1 MLYLFETDFL
11 SKLPISRAGIKWQF
25 QLITSKGGALRTPLS
40 HTIFYFTKR
49 RKEFSCCFEVI
60 KKDGY
65 VSFRSSVMSETGAVN
80 RREVG
85 GHLGSAAALV
95 TRGAKLS
102 YSSHLGLSRLMDRRD
117 TRGLAGS
124 VTHLDRLTLNTSE
137 QGRGS
142 SPFITREMASNVQKL
157 TPSCLTSPKVLSW
170 PFIVEPLMRFAKKF

>member
-1 MLYLFETDFL
+1 MACSFNWIDH
-11 SKLPISRAGIKWQF
+11 IKRRC
-25 QLITSKGGALRTPLS
+25 SDNAPLS
-40 HTIFYFTKR
+40 HTIFSLKEGRSLGRIPCSDYQKFSFCLKLSKR
-49 RKEFSCCFEVI
+49 WL
-60 KKDGY
+60 
-65 VSFRSSVMSETGAVN
+65 SFRSSVMSETGAVN

>member
-1 MLYLFETDFL
+1 MAV
-11 SKLPISRAGIKWQF
+11 SINHIKRRCSENATVSCYF
-25 QLITSKGGALRTPLS
+25 
-40 HTIFYFTKR
+40 FTKR
-49 RKEFSCCFEVI
+49 RKEFCFEVI

-170 PFIVEPLMRFAKKF
+170 PFIIEPLVRFAKKF

>member
-1 MLYLFETDFL
+1 
-11 SKLPISRAGIKWQF
+11 
-25 QLITSKGGALRTPLS
+25 
-40 HTIFYFTKR
+40 
-49 RKEFSCCFEVI
+49 
-60 KKDGY
+60 
-65 VSFRSSVMSETGAVN
+65 MSETGAVN

-170 PFIVEPLMRFAKKF
+170 PFTIEPLMRFAKKF